1 MHWHMAK
8 SQTIS
13 MLIWQ
18 LERESPG
25 YQFGV
30 QNKPIGLKALEG

>member
-1 MHWHMAK
+1 MAK
-8 SQTIS
+8 SQIVS

-25 YQFGV
+25 YQFGNH
-30 QNKPIGLKALEG
+30 NKPIGFQALEG